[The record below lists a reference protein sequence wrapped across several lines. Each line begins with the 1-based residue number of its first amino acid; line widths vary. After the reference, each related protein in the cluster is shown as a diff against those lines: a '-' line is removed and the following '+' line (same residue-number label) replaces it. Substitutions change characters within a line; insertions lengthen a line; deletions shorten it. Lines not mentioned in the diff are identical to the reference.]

1 MTSYPKTIVLAITS
15 HGVIPL
21 DEMGKPETFTLPRGV
36 TLMKVN
42 AVSPG
47 VCNIM
52 SSDDSDDYVESI
64 IEWVKKLDK
73 KGLSKKKEDFTKN
86 LAATF
91 KHEDRIRTFPEV
103 ESLLPS
109 KKRELLSKKFE
120 EHDDYSGYL
129 DKMKDIQT
137 DEAYLNQVPAGYKI
151 SSFKNKRYKTRQEV
165 RSSKKN
171 IVIEKIY
178 SRDNADEQ
186 FESSWDFKIIAVN
199 VLGFPDLLVEMTSR
213 RNRDIS
219 EVTLSEII
227 YYLHVIKDVEEII
240 LIDFSCS
247 SFSDIDKEGFSFDSL
262 DERTIR
268 TLRREILKEG
278 IYGGRRKTMN
288 NKKDATRKHKMLT
301 RKKRS
306 KTTICKKD
314 IRKNYEKK
322 L

>member
-1 MTSYPKTIVLAITS
+1 
-15 HGVIPL
+15 
-21 DEMGKPETFTLPRGV
+21 
-36 TLMKVN
+36 
-42 AVSPG
+42 
-47 VCNIM
+47 M
-52 SSDDSDDYVESI
+52 SSDESDDYVESI

-120 EHDDYSGYL
+120 EYDDYSGYL

-151 SSFKNKRYKTRQEV
+151 SSFTNKRYKTRQEA
-165 RSSKKN
+165 SSPKKN

-178 SRDNADEQ
+178 SRDNEDEQ

-199 VLGFPDLLVEMTSR
+199 VIGFPDLLVEMTAR
-213 RNRDIS
+213 RNRDTS
-219 EVTLSEII
+219 EVTLSGII

-247 SFSDIDKEGFSFDSL
+247 SFSDKEDFSLDPL

-288 NKKDATRKHKMLT
+288 NKKDATRKHKILT
-301 RKKRS
+301 RKNRS
-306 KTTICKKD
+306 KKTI
-314 IRKNYEKK
+314 I
-322 L
+322 